1 MIIEHQQPLTCNSI
15 KLTTCLLAFLVPL
28 LLCHAAPDR
37 PVKSNP
43 AETLKLLPPPQEI
56 KLTGNNSFNVT
67 SKTPISGK
75 AEHTTI
81 VRDVLAERLN
91 LTDLLKGSGGITVN
105 KPINSSDELWKHDQA
120 YQLTVKK
127 SGILIEAKDN
137 RSIFYAAQTLAQL
150 IQHNPKIPAMVIRD
164 WPAIPTRLVMIATD
178 QGGFQVIDIE
188 YWKRII
194 RELASCKMNAVMPYF
209 DCGTYK
215 YKKYPFL
222 GSKGD
227 DGFTMEKAKIL
238 SKYADAHFVQLIPQ
252 QNSLG
257 HLGGLLAHKE
267 LRHLRDGGGTINMVS
282 PETTEFLGDLYDEL
296 VEAFPNSP
304 AIHVGGDEFSSGFG
318 KNPIVAARIKE
329 IGQEG
334 VYGEFM
340 TKLRDMLKARNRKMM
355 IWWNERGLTIKAG
368 PRMPKEIGV
377 FDWHYGPQKDYPSLD
392 KLLKAGFTAPWATPA
407 VTRYYSR
414 GNSWEGTFGNIHN
427 FAVAG
432 AKRNVPGICTCTWVH
447 GMWGGRNMFELNL
460 YGLVYSAECGW
471 NPSEEIEAA
480 SFAERYASH
489 WLGCNADQAAKWVI
503 EGIHTP
509 YGKTKEEQKFWYD
522 NRALEPL
529 ASSSLST
536 IMEQLDD
543 TPTLET
549 DAKSL
554 LALCSKAD
562 TALNSLKKCATR
574 NQRTLDYYKH
584 DVRIHRLAANRILAA
599 AEMKRWTSG
608 LKLPKA
614 VPEKE
619 LANIKFEDADEEN
632 AAIKIDTSSKKT
644 NGVLITSPGDKWKRG
659 GVTIGPM
666 PMPENGALV
675 EYDIKPLQ
683 YGQQFQQ
690 LASMKP
696 VTHHYMAFI
705 GPDRK
710 FHLYTRS
717 GGNWSPQGTI
727 STPCSLGKWYSCS
740 AVIRKNT
747 LSFKVKERETGKTV
761 CRSGIV
767 PMDDIGSELM
777 FNLSDS
783 HGDEGNNE
791 PATEWDNIRVS
802 SLTKVTQKRITAPK
816 RLIDLLTGLVDQHKV
831 IEQTFNKSIL
841 EAGGGSADTGNIG
854 KGNMRFRSN
863 LGRKDIELMI
873 DNLKTGRLPA
883 SFYD

>member
-1 MIIEHQQPLTCNSI
+1 MIFKNPSLFARCRYNFTFSM
-15 KLTTCLLAFLVPL
+15 LLLLSPL
-28 LLCHAAPDR
+28 LLNGMT
-37 PVKSNP
+37 SEELN
-43 AETLKLLPPPQEI
+43 LLPAPQEI
-56 KLTGNNSFNVT
+56 QFTGNSSFTVNPKTIVT
-67 SKTPISGK
+67 GNFE
-75 AEHTTI
+75 AVTI
-81 VRDVLAERLN
+81 VRRVLTEYLI
-91 LTDLLKGSGGITVN
+91 LSGQTRGQLSISISAPTN
-105 KPINSSDELWKHDQA
+105 PSDELWKHDQA
-120 YQLTVKK
+120 YQLTVKS
-127 SGILIEAKDN
+127 SGISIEAKDN

-150 IQHNPKIPAMVIRD
+150 IRRDRQIPSMVIRD

-178 QGGFQVIDIE
+178 QGGFQVIDME

-194 RELASCKMNAVMPYF
+194 RELAAYKINAVMPYF

-222 GSKGD
+222 GAKGD

-238 SKYADAHFVQLIPQ
+238 SEYAAAHFVQLIPQ

-257 HLGGLLAHKE
+257 HLGGLLGHKE
-267 LRHLRDGGGTINMVS
+267 LQHLQDGGGTINMVL

-304 AIHVGGDEFSSGFG
+304 AIHVGGDEFSHGFG
-318 KNPIVAARIKE
+318 KHPLVAAKIKE

-340 TKLRDMLKARNRKMM
+340 TKLRDMLKVRNRKMM
-355 IWWNERGLTIKAG
+355 IWWNEKGLTIKAG
-368 PRMPKEIGV
+368 AHMPKEIGV

-392 KLLKAGFTAPWATPA
+392 NLLNAGFTNPWATPA

-432 AKRNVPGICTCTWVH
+432 VKRKVPGICTCTWVH

-471 NPSEEIEAA
+471 NPSEEIEAT
-480 SFAERYASH
+480 SFAKRYALH
-489 WLGCNADQAAKWVI
+489 WLGCNDAQAGAWVTA
-503 EGIHTP
+503 GINTP
-509 YGKTKEEQKFWYD
+509 YGKSKEEQKFWYD
-522 NRALEPL
+522 NRGLEPL
-529 ASSSLST
+529 ASSSLTT
-536 IMEQLDD
+536 IMEQLADS
-543 TPTLET
+543 PTLET

-554 LALCSKAD
+554 LSFCNTAD
-562 TALNSLKKCATR
+562 TALDSLKKCATQ

-599 AEMKRWTSG
+599 AEMKRWSSD
-608 LKLPKA
+608 LKIPKA
-614 VPEKE
+614 EPEKE
-619 LANIKFEDADEEN
+619 LINLTFEKTNTLPSTA
-632 AAIKIDTSSKKT
+632 KIDTASKIE
-644 NGVLITSPGDKWKRG
+644 NGTLSTVPGDKWKRG

-666 PMPENGALV
+666 PRPEHGALV
-675 EYDIKPLQ
+675 EYDIKPKQ

-696 VTHHYMAFI
+696 STHHYMMFI

-717 GGNWSPQGTI
+717 NGNWNPQGTI
-727 STPCSLGKWYSCS
+727 STKCDLDKWYSCS
-740 AVIRKNT
+740 AVIREET
-747 LSFKVKERETGKTV
+747 LSFKVKDRETGKTV

-767 PMDDIGSELM
+767 PMDDIGAELM
-777 FNLSDS
+777 FNLSDC
-783 HGDEGNNE
+783 HGDAGNNT
-791 PATEWDNIRVS
+791 PATEWDNIKVS

-816 RLIDLLTGLVDQHKV
+816 RVIDLLTGLVDQHKV
-831 IEQTFNKSIL
+831 IEDTFNKSII
-841 EAGGGSADTGNIG
+841 EAGGGSADSGNIG

-863 LGRKDIELMI
+863 QGRKDIELMI

-883 SFYD
+883 SFYNQ